1 MAVEVALVAKT
12 AEQRRSSESLRK
24 TEQRGEEKRSQVH
37 FQRWTEQSA
46 GIMVR
51 VAFCG
56 ISHETNTFA
65 TAALGLTGMAGDGK
79 SGFRPSRGDAVLRGG
94 GYTGGMVTAAKELGY
109 ECVGLL
115 FGGTEPS
122 GTIDDAAFEGMRDE
136 IISRLRDAMPV
147 DVVAIENH
155 GAGVVRG

>member
-1 MAVEVALVAKT
+1 
-12 AEQRRSSESLRK
+12 
-24 TEQRGEEKRSQVH
+24 
-37 FQRWTEQSA
+37 
-46 GIMVR
+46 MVR

-147 DVVAIENH
+147 DAVAIENH